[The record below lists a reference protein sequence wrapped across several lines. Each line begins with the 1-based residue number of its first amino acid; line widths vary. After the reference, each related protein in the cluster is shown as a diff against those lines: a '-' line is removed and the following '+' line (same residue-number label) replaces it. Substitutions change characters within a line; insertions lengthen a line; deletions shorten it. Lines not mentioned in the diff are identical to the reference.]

1 MECMQMGQ
9 RYRYGFSGKRL
20 TVLRPDRCSR
30 NTLITKTI
38 LADLP
43 VQTAAHPPNIKGR
56 LRADKPMYFFIFVPP
71 RAAS

>member
-20 TVLRPDRCSR
+20 TVLRPDRCGR

-43 VQTAAHPPNIKGR
+43 VQTAAVSR
-56 LRADKPMYFFIFVPP
+56 LSADYTCAP
-71 RAAS
+71 